1 MSKLSLGNI
10 FLFVLL
16 VSVVW
21 MISIVAA
28 QEEVKTC
35 TEIWVDEDCKRG
47 NPFSNCRINC
57 EEKYGPYSYG
67 GACLKHQS
75 FCACKHIC

>member
-10 FLFVLL
+10 FLFMFL

-21 MISIVAA
+21 MTSIVAA
-28 QEEVKTC
+28 KEKVETC
-35 TEIWVDEDCKRG
+35 TEIWDDEDCKRG

-57 EEKYGPYSYG
+57 EEKYGPYTYG
-67 GACLKHQS
+67 AGCLEYES
-75 FCACKHIC
+75 FCVCSHIC